1 MDNKYYFIDKS
12 IYFQGEK
19 QPDRKVELFN
29 VTIYKDFVLANDKD
43 GNEYNLDMS
52 ELIIE
57 NGDVNDRSR

>member
-57 NGDVNDRSR
+57 N